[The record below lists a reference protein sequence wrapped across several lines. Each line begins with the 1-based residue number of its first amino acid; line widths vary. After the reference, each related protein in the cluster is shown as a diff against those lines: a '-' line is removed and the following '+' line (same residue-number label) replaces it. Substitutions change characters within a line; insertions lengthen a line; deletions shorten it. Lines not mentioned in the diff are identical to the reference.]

1 MKKIN
6 KSTSPNPL
14 TDFAGQYPEATWEDF
29 RNQAR
34 QSYNDLKQQ
43 MLAEQGG
50 LCAYCE
56 KKISHLYTNQ
66 QRIEHFHNKSDISTG
81 HNWALDWNNV
91 LLVCI
96 GGASPEDRK
105 KYAPHHLSC
114 DSHKEQVKGLPD
126 ACEGWFIN
134 PTQIQT
140 IARLFDFDKAT
151 GKLLVNCTA
160 CQQLVALPN
169 QYGVDWCML
178 AEKTIEILNLNCQRL
193 CDDRLEVLKSYN
205 QMVKIIRDKNI
216 SVQDGLQ
223 QFAQD
228 KFSQPFPE
236 FFTTWRSLLGI
247 HAENYL
253 NSISYNG

>member
-1 MKKIN
+1 MP
-6 KSTSPNPL
+6 PNPL
-14 TDFAGQYPEATWEDF
+14 TDFAVQNPNATWEDF

-34 QSYNDLKQQ
+34 QSYNDLKLQ

-56 KKISHLYTNQ
+56 KKISHLDANK
-66 QRIEHFHNKSDISTG
+66 QRIEHFHNKSDISTA
-81 HNWALDWNNV
+81 HNWALDWDNV

-96 GGASPEDRK
+96 GGANPEDRK

-114 DSHKEQVKGLPD
+114 DSHKEQVKGLPE
-126 ACEGWFIN
+126 ACEGWYIN

-140 IARLFDFDKAT
+140 IVRLFDFDKAT
-151 GKLLVNCTA
+151 GKLLVNCSA
-160 CQQLVALPN
+160 CQQLANDNLPN
-169 QYGVDWCML
+169 KYGVDWCML

-205 QMVKIIRDKNI
+205 QMVKMIREKKIQNGF
-216 SVQDGLQ
+216 QKFTQ
-223 QFAQD
+223 N

-236 FFTTWRSLLGI
+236 FFTTWRSLLGKY
-247 HAENYL
+247 AEDYL
-253 NSISYNG
+253 ISIQYNG

>member
-1 MKKIN
+1 MP
-6 KSTSPNPL
+6 PNSL
-14 TDFAGQYPEATWEDF
+14 TDFELQNPNATWEDF

-34 QSYNDLKQQ
+34 QSYDNLKQQ

-56 KKISHLYTNQ
+56 KKISHLDTSQ
-66 QRIEHFHNKSDISTG
+66 QRIEHFHNKSDISTA

-96 GGASPEDRK
+96 GGANPEDK
-105 KYAPHHLSC
+105 ENYAPDHLSC
-114 DSHKEQVKGLPD
+114 DSHKEQVKQVKGLPD

-151 GKLLVNCTA
+151 GKLLVNCVA
-160 CQQLVALPN
+160 CQQLVGLPN
-169 QYGVDWCML
+169 QYGADWCML

-193 CDDRLEVLKSYN
+193 CDDRLEVLISYN
-205 QMVKIIRDKNI
+205 QRVKMIREKKIQN
-216 SVQDGLQ
+216 GLQ

-236 FFTTWRSLLGI
+236 FFTTWRSLLGK

-253 NSISYNG
+253 TSIQYNG

>member
-1 MKKIN
+1 MP
-6 KSTSPNPL
+6 PNPL
-14 TDFAGQYPEATWEDF
+14 TNFEVQNPNATWEDF

-34 QSYNDLKQQ
+34 SSYENLKQQ
-43 MLAEQGG
+43 MLVEQGG

-56 KKISHLYTNQ
+56 KKIIRLDTTQ
-66 QRIEHFHNKSDISTG
+66 QRIEHFHNKSDVSTT

-96 GGASPEDRK
+96 GGANSEDKK

-114 DSHKEQVKGLPD
+114 DSHKEQVKELPK
-126 ACEGWFIN
+126 ACEGWYIN

-140 IARLFDFDKAT
+140 IARLFDFDRAT
-151 GKLLVNCTA
+151 GRLIANCSA
-160 CQQLVALPN
+160 CQELSNGNPPN
-169 QYGVDWCML
+169 HYGADWCML

-205 QMVKIIRDKNI
+205 QRVKMIREKKIPN
-216 SVQDGLQ
+216 GLQ
-223 QFAQD
+223 QFARE
-228 KFSQPFPE
+228 KFSQRFPE

>member
-6 KSTSPNPL
+6 KSLQSNPL
-14 TDFAGQYPEATWEDF
+14 TQFATINPTGTWDDF
-29 RNQAR
+29 RNHNASQDYK
-34 QSYNDLKQQ
+34 QLKQQ
-43 MLAEQGG
+43 MLNEQGG

-56 KKISHLYTNQ
+56 KKISHLDTTQ
-66 QRIEHFHNKSDISTG
+66 QRIEHFQNKSDVTTS

-96 GGASPEDRK
+96 GGANPENK
-105 KYAPHHLSC
+105 QKYAPHHLSC
-114 DSHKEQVKGLPD
+114 DSHKEQVKGLPM
-126 ACEGWFIN
+126 ACEGWYIN

-140 IARLFDFDKAT
+140 IAQLFAFDKAT
-151 GKLLVNCTA
+151 GKLLVNCIA
-160 CQQLVALPN
+160 CQQLVGLPN

-205 QMVKIIRDKNI
+205 QRIKMIREKSIQN
-216 SVQDGLQ
+216 GLQ

-228 KFSQPFPE
+228 KFSQRFPE